1 MDFITGLPF
10 SKSYTIIFVIIDW
23 LFKYNHFMPLL
34 TYFTSVT
41 IVKVFIHKIVKLHG
55 IPQTIVS
62 DRDKVFIS

>member
-1 MDFITGLPF
+1 
-10 SKSYTIIFVIIDW
+10 
-23 LFKYNHFMPLL
+23 MPLL

-62 DRDKVFIS
+62 DRDKVFISWL